1 MAKSQLNA
9 LYYLKLIFTK
19 QSSHRHLT
27 NDVSLP
33 DVRKDVLL
41 IMLCAEQFESTE
53 ETESDRAKMPPI
65 SNTIRQIF
73 YLIAFWNERI
83 IFFAKRRNWKWIS
96 LFFSSWGSHSTDF
109 VYPDFCWWGPY
120 LPHYFIFLLATENLK
135 T

>member
-1 MAKSQLNA
+1 MLFII
-9 LYYLKLIFTK
+9 YYLKLIFTK

-73 YLIAFWNERI
+73 YLIAF
-83 IFFAKRRNWKWIS
+83 
-96 LFFSSWGSHSTDF
+96 
-109 VYPDFCWWGPY
+109 
-120 LPHYFIFLLATENLK
+120 
-135 T
+135 